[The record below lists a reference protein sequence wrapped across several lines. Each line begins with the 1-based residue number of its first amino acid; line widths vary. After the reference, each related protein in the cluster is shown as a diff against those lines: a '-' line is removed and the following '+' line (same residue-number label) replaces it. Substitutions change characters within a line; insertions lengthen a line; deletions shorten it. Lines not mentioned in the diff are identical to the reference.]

1 MIITLPVVPHGCAA
15 GDLPDHIQRDV
26 PGTLFHRGRRDRK
39 IQAAQRLAQIAAR
52 TLGKIGTGVLVH
64 AHRGVPPLRQLF
76 EGIVQALLH
85 VGGGQGFEL
94 EHRAPGQQCIIDV
107 EIRVLGGGC
116 NEGDRAVLDAL
127 QQALL
132 LLFVQVLDLVQ
143 IQQDAARPRQRADV
157 LEHRLDVAGAAGS
170 AVELVQSHAAVLC
183 DDAGHCGLA
192 GTGRAVEDHVG
203 DAAALNGTAKHP
215 ARGQQMLLP
224 AHICQRFGPQ
234 ALRQWFVHCVSL
246 PCRGI
251 PQCFSIV

>member
-1 MIITLPVVPHGCAA
+1 MHYRC
-15 GDLPDHIQRDV
+15 RN
-26 PGTLFHRGRRDRK
+26 
-39 IQAAQRLAQIAAR
+39 
-52 TLGKIGTGVLVH
+52 TGS
-64 AHRGVPPLRQLF
+64 R
-76 EGIVQALLH
+76 
-85 VGGGQGFEL
+85 
-94 EHRAPGQQCIIDV
+94 C
-107 EIRVLGGGC
+107 GC

-224 AHICQRFGPQ
+224 AHICQHII
-234 ALRQWFVHCVSL
+234 LRTVGSGKHNSL
-246 PCRGI
+246 IGAGLLDI
-251 PQCFSIV
+251 SD